1 MKDTFKNR
9 FQLILSFSLIFS
21 FSLAQETILDEYV
34 NRPDSSYSLTHHH
47 TIEENGYT
55 TYILELYSQT
65 WRSTAEVDRAH
76 WQHWVNI
83 VVPNNAIHNK
93 ALLLISGGSNGG
105 SVPTSV
111 DETIASLALISN
123 SVVIEL
129 RMIPNEPVQFTDETF
144 TRSEDAII
152 AYSWDKY
159 LNTGDTDW
167 PLQLPMV
174 KSVVKA
180 MDGVQ
185 HFFGD
190 ELQLTHLVEE
200 FVLIGGSKR
209 GWTTWLTAV
218 VDDRVHSIMP
228 AVFDALNLVNSFKH
242 HYGAYGFWSEA
253 VSDYEEAEIF
263 DRFVEPEI
271 YDLMDIVD
279 PLSYVDRLD
288 MPKFLIHSAGDEF
301 FVPSSQ
307 FYFDQLPGIKYQRYV
322 ANSSHGLDQ
331 QFDDVIVSIMAF
343 YRAMLNDYSL
353 PEFSW
358 TMEENGSIRFVTE
371 TDPMSVKLWVAHNP
385 NEFDFRYYTVG
396 AIWQDSLLTEI
407 EPGVYVGEIPM
418 PESGYSALF
427 IEASYSSVSPYY
439 FTFSTD
445 VSFLPQ
451 HLPHA
456 TDVTFHVA
464 DAAGVDSGNR
474 WDNFYIIGDASSN
487 LPFSLNDNGLDGD
500 EYINDGIWSGTIPFV
515 LDGIYSWEVHSIL
528 DGVDYHHSE
537 NTNLEFEVNNGI
549 FSGENSFT
557 NINQPPQQSTNPS
570 NILLEFGLYPSFP
583 NPFNPTTTIRFS
595 MDKKAS
601 TSIRI
606 FDITGKMVCTLSEG
620 IKNAGLHE
628 IQWNASLQAS
638 GVYYVQLTSGN
649 KTEVQ
654 KILLLK

>member
-1 MKDTFKNR
+1 MKDAFKNK
-9 FQLILSFSLIFS
+9 FQIFLSFFIIFS

-34 NRPDSSYSLTHHH
+34 NRPDSTFSLTHHY
-47 TIEENGYT
+47 TIDEDGFN

-65 WRSTAEVDRAH
+65 WRSTADVDRAH

-83 VVPNNAIHNK
+83 VVPDNATNNK
-93 ALLLISGGSNGG
+93 ALLLIAGGSNGG
-105 SVPTSV
+105 SVPSTS
-111 DETIASLALISN
+111 DESLVSLALLSN

-152 AYSWDKY
+152 AYTWDKY

-180 MDGVQ
+180 MDGIQ
-185 HFFGD
+185 QFFD
-190 ELQLTHLVEE
+190 EELQLEHLVEE
-200 FVLIGGSKR
+200 FVLFGGSKR

-228 AVFDALNLVNSFKH
+228 AVFDALNLLKSFKH

-253 VSDYEEAEIF
+253 VNDYEEAGIF
-263 DRFVEPEI
+263 DRFIEPEI

-307 FYFDQLPGIKYQRYV
+307 FYFDQLQGIKYQRYV

-358 TMEENGSIRFVTE
+358 TMEENGSIRFETE

-385 NEFDFRYYTVG
+385 NEFDFRYYSVG

-407 EPGVYVGEIPM
+407 EPGVYVGEIPI
-418 PESGYSALF
+418 PDSGYSALF

-445 VSFLPQ
+445 VSFLPKQ
-451 HLPHA
+451 LPHA
-456 TDVTFHVA
+456 TDITFSVI
-464 DAAGVDSGNR
+464 DSLGG
-474 WDNFYIIGDASSN
+474 WDNYYIIGDASSN
-487 LPFSLNDNGLDGD
+487 LPFYLHDDGVNGD
-500 EYINDGIWSGTIPFV
+500 EFANDGIWAGTIPFV
-515 LDGIYSWEVHSIL
+515 LDGSYSWEVHSII
-528 DGVDYHHSE
+528 DGIDYHHSD
-537 NTNLEFEVNNGI
+537 NTLLEFEVVNGS
-549 FSGENSFT
+549 FSGQNDFVNT
-557 NINQPPQQSTNPS
+557 NQGPLEIQPLNMPS
-570 NILLEFGLYPSFP
+570 QLALFSSYP

-595 MDKKAS
+595 INRKS
-601 TSIRI
+601 ETSIHI
-606 FDITGKMVCTLSEG
+606 FDITGKMVHTLSEG
-620 IKNAGLHE
+620 TMDAGMHE
-628 IQWNASLQAS
+628 IQWNASVHAS